1 MIVVANVV
9 GYVSAERGIIP
20 NDVAG
25 TVLSGR

>member
-1 MIVVANVV
+1 MIVQPVG

-25 TVLSGR
+25 AILSGR